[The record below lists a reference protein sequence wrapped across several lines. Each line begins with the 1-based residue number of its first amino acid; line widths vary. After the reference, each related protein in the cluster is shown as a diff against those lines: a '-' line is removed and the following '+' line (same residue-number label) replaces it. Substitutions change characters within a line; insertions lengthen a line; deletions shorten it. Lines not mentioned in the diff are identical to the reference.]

1 LDELFDETVEEA
13 DSEVNVKWNLKSKR
27 MNLIS
32 EKKYKKMSK
41 FCLTLTR

>member
-27 MNLIS
+27 GIS
-32 EKKYKKMSK
+32 FQRKSIKKCQN
-41 FCLTLTR
+41 FA